1 MDRKMAVF
9 YTETSKMSDLICDEP
24 ALLQMMCRFGIPLG
38 VGEKSVAEIC
48 SRAGV
53 HPVTFL
59 AVANFTKYGSDAADY
74 FVDKVS
80 VEALVAY
87 LKQAHNYFL
96 DFQLPA
102 IRRKLLEAIVCSNKN
117 DVNEVSYLI
126 LKFYDEYMGEV
137 RRHMQHENRNIFTY
151 VDDLLKGVRRAD
163 FEIARFARSH
173 VGIDKKLQELKNII
187 IKYYTPGDSADLL
200 NTVLFD
206 IFICEDDLRR
216 HCEVEDKLFVPAVMR
231 LEASIDSVTPVVED
245 TAKSADNVS
254 EREKEIISCI
264 VRGLTNKEIADKL
277 NISVNTVL
285 THRKNIS
292 RKLNIHSVSGLTIY
306 AIVNSIVDIAQ
317 VKVQ

>member
-1 MDRKMAVF
+1 MPAYYSEK
-9 YTETSKMSDLICDEP
+9 SKMCDLICDEP
-24 ALLQMMCRFGIPLG
+24 VLLQMMCRFGIPLG
-38 VGEKSVAEIC
+38 VGESSVAEVC
-48 SRAGV
+48 GSNGV
-53 HPVTFL
+53 DPMTFL
-59 AVANFTKYGSDAADY
+59 AVANFIKYGSDAADY
-74 FVDKVS
+74 FASKVS

-117 DVNEVSYLI
+117 DVNEISYLI
-126 LKFYDEYMGEV
+126 IKFYDEYIGEV
-137 RRHMQHENRNIFTY
+137 RRHMQHKNRNIFTY
-151 VDDLLKGVRRAD
+151 VDDLLKGKRRPD

-187 IKYYTPGDSADLL
+187 IKYYRPADSADLL

-206 IFICEDDLRR
+206 IFNCEADLRR

-231 LEASIDSVTPVVED
+231 LEEEIDSDPAGTDPGEALR
-245 TAKSADNVS
+245 TADNVS
-254 EREKEIISCI
+254 DREKEIISCI
-264 VRGLTNKEIADKL
+264 VRGQTNKEIADTL

-306 AIVNSIVDIAQ
+306 AIVNSIVDIDQ